1 MTMQNYAMALLVAL
15 LLAIGQLLFKLVA
28 ASSHTAE
35 QSLMAMMLTWKFVLA
50 LFIYGAATLLW
61 VYVLRTAEISRAYP
75 IALAGSALIP
85 LGAFFLFGERI
96 GFRYIAGFSL
106 LIVGLLIIA
115 TDSNALGDAAE
126 NDPSKIEK

>member
-96 GFRYIAGFSL
+96 
-106 LIVGLLIIA
+106 
-115 TDSNALGDAAE
+115 
-126 NDPSKIEK
+126 